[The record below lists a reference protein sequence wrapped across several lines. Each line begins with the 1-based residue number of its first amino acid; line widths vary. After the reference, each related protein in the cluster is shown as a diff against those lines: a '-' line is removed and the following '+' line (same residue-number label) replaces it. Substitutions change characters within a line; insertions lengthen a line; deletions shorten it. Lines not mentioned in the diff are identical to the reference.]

1 MQRTGKVS
9 KMVGS
14 RGSDLRA
21 GGSARAWI
29 GRVAV
34 LGAALAGLGL
44 AIPAQAQ
51 FSDGYKFLEAV
62 RKKEGDKVES
72 ALSTP
77 GATIGNTR
85 DVTSGETA
93 LHIVTARRD
102 ITWLQFLTARGAN
115 VNARDGQGRT
125 PLQVATNLG
134 WRDGVAMLLERRANT
149 EVANDAGETPLIAAV
164 HRRDVEM
171 TKLLLQAGADPDRND
186 NSGRSARDYAQ
197 LDQSSA
203 ILTAIKTETK
213 PGAHD
218 ANKPTY
224 GPAL

>member
-1 MQRTGKVS
+1 MQRNGTVAMNGGAQGS
-9 KMVGS
+9 KS
-14 RGSDLRA
+14 RG
-21 GGSARAWI
+21 ARF
-29 GRVAV
+29 GRVTILAAAV
-34 LGAALAGLGL
+34 AGLAL
-44 AIPAQAQ
+44 SLPARAQ
-51 FSDGYKFLEAV
+51 FSGSFKFLEAV

-77 GATIGNTR
+77 GATIVNTR
-85 DVTSGETA
+85 DVTTGETA

-102 ITWLQFLTARGAN
+102 LTWLQFLMGRGAN

-134 WRDGVAMLLERRANT
+134 WRDGVAALLQKRANT

-171 TKLLLQAGADPDRND
+171 TKLLLEAGADPDRSD

-203 ILTAIKTETK
+203 IIAAIKTETK
-213 PGAHD
+213 PGAHE

>member
-1 MQRTGKVS
+1 MVRTAMIG
-9 KMVGS
+9 MA
-14 RGSDLRA
+14 A
-21 GGSARAWI
+21 GA
-29 GRVAV
+29 VALSV
-34 LGAALAGLGL
+34 
-44 AIPAQAQ
+44 PAQAQ

-62 RKKEGDKVES
+62 RKKDGDKVES

-77 GATIGNTR
+77 GATIVNTR

-102 ITWLQFLTARGAN
+102 LTWLQFLAARGAN

-125 PLQVATNLG
+125 PLQLATNLG
-134 WRDGVAMLLERRANT
+134 WRDGVALLLERKANT

-164 HRRDVEM
+164 HRHDVEM
-171 TKLLLQAGADPDRND
+171 AKLLLQAGADPDRSD

-197 LDQSSA
+197 LEQSSA
-203 ILTAIKTETK
+203 IVAAIKTEAK
-213 PGAHD
+213 PDAHK

>member
-1 MQRTGKVS
+1 MS
-9 KMVGS
+9 KHEGS
-14 RGSDLRA
+14 PGTRIIR
-21 GGSARAWI
+21 
-29 GRVAV
+29 
-34 LGAALAGLGL
+34 AALIALTGLGIGM
-44 AIPAQAQ
+44 AMPAQAQ
-51 FSDGYKFLEAV
+51 FSDGFKFLEAV
-62 RKKEGDKVES
+62 RKKEGEKVES

-77 GATIGNTR
+77 GATIINTR

-102 ITWLQFLTARGAN
+102 LTWLQFLTSRGAN

-125 PLQVATNLG
+125 PLQLATNLG
-134 WRDGVAMLLERRANT
+134 WKDGVAVLVDRRANT

-164 HRRDVEM
+164 HRKDLEL
-171 TKLLLQAGADPDRND
+171 TKLLLRAGADPARAD

-203 ILTAIKTETK
+203 ILNAIKTETK
-213 PGAHD
+213 PDAGK

-224 GPAL
+224 GPVF

>member
-1 MQRTGKVS
+1 MVRTTVIA
-9 KMVGS
+9 M
-14 RGSDLRA
+14 A
-21 GGSARAWI
+21 A
-29 GRVAV
+29 
-34 LGAALAGLGL
+34 GAAALSL
-44 AIPAQAQ
+44 PAHAQ
-51 FSDGYKFLEAV
+51 FSESYKFLEAV
-62 RKKEGDKVES
+62 RKKDGEKVES

-77 GATIGNTR
+77 GATIVNTR

-102 ITWLQFLTARGAN
+102 LTWLQFLAARGAN

-134 WRDGVAMLLERRANT
+134 WRDGVALLLERKANT
-149 EVANDAGETPLIAAV
+149 EVANDAGETPLISAV

-171 TKLLLQAGADPDRND
+171 TKLLLQAGADPDRSD

-203 ILTAIKTETK
+203 ILAAIKSETK
-213 PGAHD
+213 PDAHK

>member
-1 MQRTGKVS
+1 MRRKYQVS
-9 KMVGS
+9 KKDAARNGMTLGGRIV
-14 RGSDLRA
+14 RA
-21 GGSARAWI
+21 GAIA
-29 GRVAV
+29 VAT
-34 LGAALAGLGL
+34 LGLGL
-44 AIPAQAQ
+44 TIPAQAQ

-62 RKKEGDKVES
+62 RKKDGDKVES

-77 GATIGNTR
+77 GATIVNTR

-102 ITWLQFLTARGAN
+102 LTWLTYLAGRGAN

-134 WRDGVAMLLERRANT
+134 WRDGVDLLLSRKANT
-149 EVANDAGETPLIAAV
+149 EVANDAGETPLISAV

-171 TKLLLQAGADPDRND
+171 TKLLLQAGSDPDRSD
-186 NSGRSARDYAQ
+186 NSGRSARDYAT

-203 ILTAIKTETK
+203 ILAAIKTETK
-213 PGAHD
+213 PGASK
-218 ANKPTY
+218 ANQPVY
-224 GPAL
+224 GPSL

>member
-1 MQRTGKVS
+1 MVRTAMIG
-9 KMVGS
+9 MA
-14 RGSDLRA
+14 A
-21 GGSARAWI
+21 GA
-29 GRVAV
+29 VALSV
-34 LGAALAGLGL
+34 
-44 AIPAQAQ
+44 PAQAQ

-62 RKKEGDKVES
+62 RKKDGDKVES

-77 GATIGNTR
+77 GATIVNTR

-102 ITWLQFLTARGAN
+102 LTWLQFLAARGAN

-125 PLQVATNLG
+125 PLQLATNLG
-134 WRDGVAMLLERRANT
+134 WRDGVALLLERKANT

-164 HRRDVEM
+164 HRHDVEM
-171 TKLLLQAGADPDRND
+171 AKLLLQAGADPDRSD

-197 LDQSSA
+197 LEQSSA
-203 ILTAIKTETK
+203 IVAAITTEAK
-213 PGAHD
+213 PDAHK

>member
-1 MQRTGKVS
+1 MNGKARNDQPS
-9 KMVGS
+9 QIKARKS
-14 RGSDLRA
+14 RALGWMA
-21 GGSARAWI
+21 AIAAVMGGF
-29 GRVAV
+29 
-34 LGAALAGLGL
+34 GLSM
-44 AIPAQAQ
+44 PAQAQ

-72 ALSTP
+72 ALSTV
-77 GATIGNTR
+77 GSTIVNTR

-102 ITWLQFLTARGAN
+102 LTWLTFLLSRGAN

-134 WRDGVAMLLERRANT
+134 WRDGVALLVERKANT

-164 HRRDVEM
+164 HRHDVEM
-171 TKLLLQAGADPDRND
+171 TKLLLGAGADPDRSD

-203 ILTAIKTETK
+203 ILSAIKTETK
-213 PGAHD
+213 PDAHM

>member
-1 MQRTGKVS
+1 MMDGLRKR
-9 KMVGS
+9 MVRS
-14 RGSDLRA
+14 AVIAMALV
-21 GGSARAWI
+21 GGSL
-29 GRVAV
+29 AV
-34 LGAALAGLGL
+34 
-44 AIPAQAQ
+44 PAQAQ

-77 GATIGNTR
+77 GSTIINTR

-102 ITWLQFLTARGAN
+102 LTWLSFLAARGAN

-125 PLQVATNLG
+125 PLQIAANLG
-134 WRDGVAMLLERRANT
+134 WRDGVALLLERRANT
-149 EVANDAGETPLIAAV
+149 EVANDAGETPLISAV

-186 NSGRSARDYAQ
+186 NSGRSARNYAQ
-197 LDQSSA
+197 LDQSAAILSA
-203 ILTAIKTETK
+203 IKSETK
-213 PGAHD
+213 PDAHK
-218 ANKPTY
+218 ANAPTY